1 MSSTSK
7 RDSDLGNRPSMS
19 GAAALEAV
27 APAALGKYSPFAR
40 LGHGGMA
47 DVFLAV
53 ARGPVGFN
61 KLAVVKRL
69 HRSEDLQMFL
79 DEARLSA
86 RLSHP
91 NIVNTYEVGEASGQY
106 FIAMEYLEGQPLQ
119 AILTDWSA
127 RGVKIE
133 ETVAAFA
140 AMQALRGLHYAHELA
155 DYDGTPLHVVH
166 RDVSPQNLFITYQG
180 EVKLLDF
187 GIAKAALNSTQTETG
202 VLKGKIRYMA
212 PEQMVE
218 KTIDRRADVFALGI
232 VLWEMLTGTRLYTG
246 NMTTVLARV
255 TMEDAPSVSSLR
267 ADVSQQLEA
276 IVSRALERD
285 LDRRYP
291 TADAMRAD
299 LEKFLHGK
307 VELSQAALGR
317 LVNDGFGVTR
327 DAVRARIKTFLAQIP
342 PHVTNSMSGP
352 DLGEDVE
359 LLPALFG
366 DASAEPAPA
375 AELVERPRPLV
386 TSGATSANTKSGV
399 SISMPTMPTG
409 ITPTSTRSRG
419 GLWATGAII
428 AATVAFVALRARP
441 HPAVAPA
448 AQMAEGPIAS
458 ASAPVHIDTS
468 PAGALVDWRGTRL
481 GRTPVDVA
489 LPVGAQTVLI
499 TRDGYEPQELSIDVQ
514 PGVPVAKAVALRS
527 LDGKGDK
534 GDKGDKAD
542 KADKADKGA
551 VNAAPPPSRV
561 TRSSFHHGA
570 HAGLANAPPTPAP
583 VAAAAPIAAPAP
595 APPAQTTA
603 PTAAPRAKIRVVDD
617 TDSP

>member
-187 GIAKAALNSTQTETG
+187 GIAKAALNSTQT
-202 VLKGKIRYMA
+202 
-212 PEQMVE
+212 
-218 KTIDRRADVFALGI
+218 
-232 VLWEMLTGTRLYTG
+232 
-246 NMTTVLARV
+246 
-255 TMEDAPSVSSLR
+255 
-267 ADVSQQLEA
+267 
-276 IVSRALERD
+276 
-285 LDRRYP
+285 
-291 TADAMRAD
+291 
-299 LEKFLHGK
+299 
-307 VELSQAALGR
+307 
-317 LVNDGFGVTR
+317 
-327 DAVRARIKTFLAQIP
+327 
-342 PHVTNSMSGP
+342 
-352 DLGEDVE
+352 
-359 LLPALFG
+359 
-366 DASAEPAPA
+366 
-375 AELVERPRPLV
+375 
-386 TSGATSANTKSGV
+386 
-399 SISMPTMPTG
+399 
-409 ITPTSTRSRG
+409 
-419 GLWATGAII
+419 
-428 AATVAFVALRARP
+428 
-441 HPAVAPA
+441 
-448 AQMAEGPIAS
+448 
-458 ASAPVHIDTS
+458 
-468 PAGALVDWRGTRL
+468 
-481 GRTPVDVA
+481 
-489 LPVGAQTVLI
+489 
-499 TRDGYEPQELSIDVQ
+499 
-514 PGVPVAKAVALRS
+514 
-527 LDGKGDK
+527 
-534 GDKGDKAD
+534 
-542 KADKADKGA
+542 
-551 VNAAPPPSRV
+551 
-561 TRSSFHHGA
+561 
-570 HAGLANAPPTPAP
+570 
-583 VAAAAPIAAPAP
+583 
-595 APPAQTTA
+595 
-603 PTAAPRAKIRVVDD
+603 
-617 TDSP
+617 